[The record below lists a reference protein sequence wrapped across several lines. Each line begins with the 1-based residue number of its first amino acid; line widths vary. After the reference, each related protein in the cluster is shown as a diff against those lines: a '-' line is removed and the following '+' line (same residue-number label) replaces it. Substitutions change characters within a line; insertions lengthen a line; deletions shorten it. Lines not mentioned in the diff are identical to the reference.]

1 MSKSFVLHDES
12 VNTYGFRM
20 LTSGADLSEFIK
32 NPVML
37 LNHDDWSLPIG
48 RWENIRIE
56 GTEILADPVYDLKD
70 DRGKKVAGKVEDG
83 FLNAASIGAW
93 PPEEIS
99 EEPALKLSGQKY
111 PTVTKWKAREA
122 SMVTIG
128 SNHNALVFYDS
139 KGEKIDMHDA
149 SAVIQLIDNHKFSL
163 KNKNNMELNK
173 VLKLADTA
181 DDAARLAAVN
191 VLLADKSRLEGDNN
205 RIKQENVA
213 LKDKIDKINEDAKA
227 ERTAKGIAL
236 VDAAVK
242 DGRINADGKASF
254 LELFDLDFEK
264 AEKSLAALPKRKS
277 VTEQMD
283 AGATDNVELAD
294 LTKKDWDTIDKEN
307 KLTLLHDKYP
317 DLYKEKFDKRFPNPK
332 K

>member
-1 MSKSFVLHDES
+1 
-12 VNTYGFRM
+12 
-20 LTSGADLSEFIK
+20 
-32 NPVML
+32 
-37 LNHDDWSLPIG
+37 
-48 RWENIRIE
+48 
-56 GTEILADPVYDLKD
+56 
-70 DRGKKVAGKVEDG
+70 
-83 FLNAASIGAW
+83 
-93 PPEEIS
+93 
-99 EEPALKLSGQKY
+99 
-111 PTVTKWKAREA
+111 
-122 SMVTIG
+122 
-128 SNHNALVFYDS
+128 
-139 KGEKIDMHDA
+139 
-149 SAVIQLIDNHKFSL
+149 
-163 KNKNNMELNK
+163 MELNK